1 MNLAEKYIEKQITTL
16 KKIKEVPSFKP
27 GDTIKVHNKIV
38 DESNERIQIFEGLCT
53 ARTSSGLGSTFKVKK
68 ISCGMCFEKTFPL
81 YSPLVT
87 KIEVLRRGKVR
98 RAKLYYM
105 RELVG
110 KAARIKELR
119 DKTLGTK
126 KSKAKSVNQ

>member
-1 MNLAEKYIEKQITTL
+1 MNLAERYIEKQIFSL
-16 KKIKEVPSFKP
+16 KQIKDIPDFRP
-27 GDTIKVHNKIV
+27 GDIVKVHNKIV
-38 DESNERIQIFEGLCT
+38 DENNERIQIFEGVCI
-53 ARTSSGLGSTFKVKK
+53 ARTNGKLGSSFKVKK

-87 KIEVLRRGKVR
+87 KIELLRKGSVR

-110 KAARIKELR
+110 KAARIKENIDLSR
-119 DKTLGTK
+119 KKPTK
-126 KSKAKSVNQ
+126 KAK

>member
-1 MNLAEKYIEKQITTL
+1 MNLIEAYQKKQIL
-16 KKIKEVPSFKP
+16 FLNKKKSIPHFRA
-27 GDTIKVHNKIV
+27 GDVIRIHNKIV
-38 DESNERIQIFEGLCT
+38 DENNERIQIFEGVCI
-53 ARTSSGLGSTFKVKK
+53 ARTSSSLGSTFKVKK

-87 KIEVLRRGKVR
+87 KIEVIKQGKVR

-110 KAARIKELR
+110 KAARIKERR
-119 DKTLGTK
+119 DSTLSK
-126 KSKAKSVNQ
+126 KNIRTA

>member
-1 MNLAEKYIEKQITTL
+1 MNLAEQYIEKQISSL
-16 KKIKEVPSFKP
+16 KKIKDIPDFRP
-27 GDTIKVHNKIV
+27 GDVVKVHNKII
-38 DESNERIQIFEGLCT
+38 DESNERIQMFEGVCI
-53 ARTSSGLGSTFKVKK
+53 ARTNSKLGSTFKVKK

-87 KIEVLRRGKVR
+87 KIELLRKGKVR

-110 KAARIKELR
+110 KAARIKEKR
-119 DKTLGTK
+119 DLSAIKSAK
-126 KSKAKSVNQ
+126 KKVK

>member
-1 MNLAEKYIEKQITTL
+1 MNLADKYIEKQLSVL
-16 KKIKEVPSFKP
+16 KKGKDIPDFKP
-27 GDTIKVHNKIV
+27 GDTLKIHNKIV
-38 DESNERIQIFEGLCT
+38 DESNERVQIFEGVCIAKT
-53 ARTSSGLGSTFKVKK
+53 NSGLGSTFKVKK

-81 YSPLVT
+81 YSPLVA

-110 KAARIKELR
+110 KAARIKEAR
-119 DKTLGTK
+119 TSYTK
-126 KSKAKSVNQ
+126 GKKKNHSK